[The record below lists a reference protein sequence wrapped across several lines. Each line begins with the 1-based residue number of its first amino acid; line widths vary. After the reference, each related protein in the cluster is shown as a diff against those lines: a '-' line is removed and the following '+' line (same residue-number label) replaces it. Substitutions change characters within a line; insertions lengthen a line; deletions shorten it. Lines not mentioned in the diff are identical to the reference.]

1 MTTINQDIAIIRELA
16 KQYMEVAMS
25 DKHVRMRQ
33 RFRDTN
39 DLKVVRPPLI
49 MEEIPWHEM
58 KLEEQFSCV
67 CQDPEL
73 REMEHFLRFNLY
85 RERTFQCDVHMNP
98 FWSVLKAASNTGN
111 GFDWAVREVTL
122 TTDKANDIVSHQY
135 EDILEDEHVL
145 DEMYHDP
152 VVTPYP
158 EQDEQRLA
166 RIREILGDSMP
177 VVLRGHAL
185 WHSPWDMMSRLRGVE
200 AALMDLYD
208 RPEYLHKIMRYF
220 TRARSVEMDQ
230 MEKYG
235 LYDTNVTN
243 LHCTPG
249 DFTHQTEY
257 DPSFGTCKDTWFRT
271 MAQMFSTVS
280 PETHYEFDMLYSAP
294 LANRC
299 AYTYY
304 GCCEPLHDRIDY
316 LKKAY
321 KNLRKIGVSPWA
333 NVAASAEIIG
343 GDYVLSRK
351 PNPAHV
357 ARITDPDQIRKE
369 ITETVKLCLRYGCP
383 CDITLKDI
391 STVGYR
397 PENLIVW
404 AETASAVLDEYYGEA

>member
-1 MTTINQDIAIIRELA
+1 MAYSQKEIGIIRDLA
-16 KQYMEVAMS
+16 KRYMDVAMS
-25 DKHVRMRQ
+25 DRHVRMRE
-33 RFRDTN
+33 RFRATN
-39 DLKVVRPPLI
+39 DLRIVRPPLI

-58 KLEEQFSCV
+58 RLDECIPCV
-67 CQDPEL
+67 CEDPNL
-73 REMEHFLRFNLY
+73 RHMEQYLRLCLY
-85 RERTFQCDVHMNP
+85 RDRTFRCDSHMDP
-98 FWSVLKAASNTGN
+98 FWSVHKSFSSTGN
-111 GFDWAVREVTL
+111 GFDWAVKEVIKVV
-122 TTDKANDIVSHQY
+122 DKENNIVSHQY
-135 EDILEDEHVL
+135 EDILEDEAVL
-145 DEMYHDP
+145 EEMYHDP

-158 EQDEQRLA
+158 ENDERNLA
-166 RIREILGDSMP
+166 FAHEILGDTIP
-177 VVLRGHAL
+177 IVLRGAAL
-185 WHSPWDMMSRLRGVE
+185 WHSPWDSLSRLRGVE
-200 AALMDLYD
+200 PILFDMYD
-208 RPEYLHKIMRYF
+208 RPEYLHKIMRFF
-220 TRARSVEMDQ
+220 TRARSLEMDQ

-235 LYDTNVTN
+235 LYDPHVTN

-249 DFTHQTEY
+249 DFTHTTDF
-257 DPSFGTCKDTWFRT
+257 DPNFGTCKDTWFRT

-280 PETHYEFDMLYSAP
+280 PEIHDEFDLQYSAP

-333 NVAASAEIIG
+333 DVEASAEIIG
-343 GDYVLSRK
+343 GEYVLSRK

-357 ARITDPDQIRKE
+357 ASLTDPELIRKE
-369 ITETVKLCLRYGCP
+369 ITETVRICQKYGCP